1 MYMRG
6 SQAPDRC
13 ILESS
18 LRRLR
23 SGPPPA
29 ALTFTDCR
37 IWDSWYYL
45 RCCGFLSNGSGLHQ
59 ASRRAYLSEP
69 ISCEYLLPRVSASRL
84 FPPILGL
91 GIAYPGCQSGKIV
104 QCCVRCI
111 NSRSFRPAGF
121 VRILNSSFVHL
132 ILSRSLGLVWCLHV
146 YVLCPPV

>member
-45 RCCGFLSNGSGLHQ
+45 RCCGFLSNGSGLLQ
-59 ASRRAYLSEP
+59 ASRQAYLSG
-69 ISCEYLLPRVSASRL
+69 SCAGLGTTNLRCVSPPVRAPSLPKQVCGHPLLPSAPCRRALAYCGASVLVPPLLRL
-84 FPPILGL
+84 RIMTISWVGL
-91 GIAYPGCQSGKIV
+91 L
-104 QCCVRCI
+104 
-111 NSRSFRPAGF
+111 F
-121 VRILNSSFVHL
+121 
-132 ILSRSLGLVWCLHV
+132 
-146 YVLCPPV
+146 